1 MLDNLS
7 SCVTN
12 SDNEVKSLKDRC
24 SKLENENKDLRELLN
39 KKTKDFEGLYAAI
52 QYNFEE

>member
-1 MLDNLS
+1 MLDNFDT
-7 SCVTN
+7 CITN
-12 SDNEVKSLKDRC
+12 SDKEVSVLKTKVT
-24 SKLENENKDLRELLN
+24 KLENENQELRDLLG